1 MKHIQSHILYIG
13 IILLLLCITGCRKH
27 YPVTEKL
34 LQAETVMNEYPDS
47 DLNLLKGIA
56 QPELQTQAHH
66 ARYALLY
73 SQALDKT
80 YRDETNDSLISVAVD
95 YYRDTDDV
103 RRKFLSYYYKGRVHF
118 NAKDYLNA
126 TSCYMEAE
134 QLADAVGDDYL
145 SGLLYAELGRV
156 YDIYYDYPKSLEA
169 HRKAAE
175 CYERAGK
182 IRHRN
187 YMWLNQSSLLRCMN
201 EYGEAERLLRMTLES
216 AKEEEDKALI
226 KSCLGDLMM
235 LCIEEERMKE
245 ARTLYTEL
253 ELLIDEDYGSS
264 SFMAKLAQLYATEH
278 NFILSNECLEKGWRC
293 AENKADSVSLYT
305 ASSDVYRLQGNGNLA
320 YQELKKGVLLQ
331 NKDTRQALQQ
341 PVLTAQRDHLSE
353 KLEFE
358 AYKLRMRKLLNLVTT
373 LFFLLLLVVVVY
385 VSVRVFKKQKKESE
399 QLISHL
405 ENENEKIEKERGKI
419 ALALQQ
425 LDEDKRNADRTIATL
440 KEEIDKKR
448 EENDA
453 KVIELKTKLRQEQLS
468 VETLKQTLV
477 QGKEKSDAEISAL
490 LEKMEQERMVANQM
504 IQAQNE
510 VIDQKDENRQKM
522 KTLIQQLENDSKG
535 NAESISR
542 LRSELVNQEEEFRL
556 YVQNAEAQ
564 TKALQEENRK
574 MLFQKVELLKHALE
588 QVVGV
593 VLLHERKYLKEE
605 TKVKRIKEGIQSLK
619 IDYYAGDNE
628 YNKVETLVNR
638 FLDNV
643 MVHFRKEVTLA
654 NESEYRRVCYMF
666 AGVSG
671 QIIGEIMGESKD
683 AVYQRRSRLLKK
695 IGSLSCIHKEMFIVL
710 LSK

>member
-1 MKHIQSHILYIG
+1 MKRTHHLYYLLLT
-13 IILLLLCITGCRKH
+13 LLLLAGCNDPKH
-27 YPVTEKL
+27 VTDTL
-34 LQAETVMNEYPDS
+34 TRAEALMDAHPDS
-47 DLNLLKGIA
+47 AWTVLNTLSPDEMG
-56 QPELQTQAHH
+56 QNRTRAH
-66 ARYALLY
+66 YALLY
-73 SQALDKT
+73 TQAQDKT
-80 YRDETNDSLISVAVD
+80 YRDETNDSLISIAVD
-95 YYRDTDDV
+95 YYRHTDDA

-118 NAKDYLNA
+118 NAKDYQNA
-126 TSCYMEAE
+126 TLCYMEAE
-134 QLADAVGDDYL
+134 QLADEVGDDYL
-145 SGLLYAELGRV
+145 VGLLYAELGRI

-169 HRKAAE
+169 HQKAAE

-187 YMWLNQSSLLRCMN
+187 YMWLNQSSLLRSMN
-201 EYGEAERLLRMTLES
+201 EYGEAERLLLMTLGS

-226 KSCLGDLMM
+226 KSCLGDWMM
-235 LCIEEERMKE
+235 LCIEGERMKE
-245 ARTLYTEL
+245 AQTLYAEL
-253 ELLIDEDYGSS
+253 VLMIDEDYVSS
-264 SFMAKLAQLYATEH
+264 SYMGKLAQMYATEH
-278 NFILSNECLEKGWRC
+278 NFILANECLEKGWRC
-293 AENKADSVSLYT
+293 AESKSDSVSLYM

-341 PVLTAQRDHLSE
+341 PVLTVQRDHLSE

-399 QLISHL
+399 LVISHL
-405 ENENEKIEKERGKI
+405 ENENEKIEKEKGKI

-440 KEEIDKKR
+440 KEEIDKKK
-448 EENDA
+448 EENNA
-453 KVIELKTKLRQEQLS
+453 KVMELKTKLQQEQLS
-468 VETLKQTLV
+468 VETLKQSLI

-490 LEKMEQERMVANQM
+490 LEKMEEERRVANQM

-510 VIDQKDENRQKM
+510 VIAQKEENRQKM
-522 KTLIQQLENDSKG
+522 KTLIQQLESDSKG

-556 YVQNAEAQ
+556 YVQNAEAEM
-564 TKALQEENRK
+564 KALQDENRK
-574 MLFQKVELLKHALE
+574 MLFQKVELLRHALE

-593 VLLHERKYLKEE
+593 VLLHERKYLREE
-605 TKVKRIKEGIQSLK
+605 TKVKRIEEGIKSLK
-619 IDYYAGDNE
+619 MDYYAGDNE
-628 YNKVETLVNR
+628 YNKVEALVNR
-638 FLDNV
+638 YLDNV
-643 MVHFRKEVTLA
+643 MVHFRREVILT

-695 IGSLSCIHKEMFIVL
+695 LGSLSCVHKDMFIVL

>member
-1 MKHIQSHILYIG
+1 MKRTHHLYYLLLT
-13 IILLLLCITGCRKH
+13 LLLLAGCNDPKH
-27 YPVTEKL
+27 VTDTL
-34 LQAETVMNEYPDS
+34 TRAEALMNERPDS
-47 DLNLLKGIA
+47 AWAVLNTLSPDEMGQNRTRAL
-56 QPELQTQAHH
+56 
-66 ARYALLY
+66 YALLHT
-73 SQALDKT
+73 QAQDKT
-80 YRDETNDSLISVAVD
+80 YRDETNDSLISIAVD
-95 YYRDTDDV
+95 YYRHTDDA

-118 NAKDYLNA
+118 NAKDYQNA
-126 TSCYMEAE
+126 TLCYMEAE
-134 QLADAVGDDYL
+134 QLADEVGDDYL
-145 SGLLYAELGRV
+145 VGLLYAELGRI

-169 HRKAAE
+169 HQKAAE

-187 YMWLNQSSLLRCMN
+187 YMWLNQSSLLRSMN
-201 EYGEAERLLRMTLES
+201 EYGEAERLLLMTLGS

-226 KSCLGDLMM
+226 KSCLGDWMM
-235 LCIEEERMKE
+235 LCIEGERMKE
-245 ARTLYTEL
+245 AQTLYAEL
-253 ELLIDEDYGSS
+253 VLMIDEDYVSS
-264 SFMAKLAQLYATEH
+264 SYMGKLAQMYATEH
-278 NFILSNECLEKGWRC
+278 NFILANECLEKGWRC
-293 AENKADSVSLYT
+293 AESKSDSVSLYM

-341 PVLTAQRDHLSE
+341 PVLTVQRDHLSE

-399 QLISHL
+399 LVISHL
-405 ENENEKIEKERGKI
+405 ENENEKIEKEKGKI

-440 KEEIDKKR
+440 KEEIDKKK
-448 EENDA
+448 EENNA
-453 KVIELKTKLRQEQLS
+453 KVMELKTKLQQEQLS
-468 VETLKQTLV
+468 VETLKQSLI

-490 LEKMEQERMVANQM
+490 LEKMEEERRVANQM

-510 VIDQKDENRQKM
+510 VIAQKEENRQKM
-522 KTLIQQLENDSKG
+522 KTLIQQLESDSKG

-556 YVQNAEAQ
+556 YVQNAEAEM
-564 TKALQEENRK
+564 KALQDENRK
-574 MLFQKVELLKHALE
+574 MLFQKVELLRHALE

-593 VLLHERKYLKEE
+593 VLLHERKYLREE
-605 TKVKRIKEGIQSLK
+605 TKVKRIEEGIKSLK
-619 IDYYAGDNE
+619 MDYYAGDNE
-628 YNKVETLVNR
+628 YNKVEALVNR
-638 FLDNV
+638 YLDNV
-643 MVHFRKEVTLA
+643 MVHFRREVILT

-695 IGSLSCIHKEMFIVL
+695 LGSLSCVHKDMFIVL

>member
-1 MKHIQSHILYIG
+1 MKRTHHLYYLLLT
-13 IILLLLCITGCRKH
+13 LLLLAGCNDPKH
-27 YPVTEKL
+27 VTDTL
-34 LQAETVMNEYPDS
+34 TRAEALMDEHPDS
-47 DLNLLKGIA
+47 AWTVLNTLSPDEMG
-56 QPELQTQAHH
+56 QNRTR

-73 SQALDKT
+73 TQAQDKT

-95 YYRDTDDV
+95 YYRNTDDV
-103 RRKFLSYYYKGRVHF
+103 RRKFLSYYYQGRVYT

-126 TSCYMEAE
+126 MTCYMEAE
-134 QLADAVGDDYL
+134 QLTDAVGDDYL
-145 SGLLYAELGRV
+145 TGLLYAELGRI

-169 HRKAAE
+169 HQKAAE

-187 YMWLNQSSLLRCMN
+187 YMWLNQSSLLRSMN
-201 EYGEAERLLRMTLES
+201 ESGEAERLLRMTLGS

-226 KSCLGDLMM
+226 KSCLGDWMM
-235 LCIEEERMKE
+235 LCIEGERMKE
-245 ARTLYTEL
+245 AQTLYAEL
-253 ELLIDEDYGSS
+253 VLMIDEDYVSS
-264 SFMAKLAQLYATEH
+264 SYMGKLAQMYATEH
-278 NFILSNECLEKGWRC
+278 NFILANECLKKGWRC
-293 AENKADSVSLYT
+293 AESKSDSVSLYM

-373 LFFLLLLVVVVY
+373 LFLLLLLVVVVY

-405 ENENEKIEKERGKI
+405 ENENEKIEKEKGKI

-440 KEEIDKKR
+440 KEEIDKKK
-448 EENDA
+448 EENNA
-453 KVIELKTKLRQEQLS
+453 KVMELNAKLRQEKLS
-468 VETLKQTLV
+468 VETLKQSLV
-477 QGKEKSDAEISAL
+477 QDKEKSDAEISAL
-490 LEKMEQERMVANQM
+490 LEKMEKERMVAHQM

-510 VIDQKDENRQKM
+510 VITQKEENRRKM
-522 KTLIQQLENDSKG
+522 KTLIQQLESDSKG
-535 NAESISR
+535 NAESILR
-542 LRSELVNQEEEFRL
+542 LRSELDNQEEEFRL
-556 YVQNAEAQ
+556 YVQKAEVE
-564 TKALQEENRK
+564 TKALQDENRK
-574 MLFQKVELLKHALE
+574 LVFQKVELLKNVLE

-605 TKVKRIKEGIQSLK
+605 TKIKRIEEGIKSLK
-619 IDYYAGDNE
+619 MDYYAGDNE
-628 YNKVETLVNR
+628 YNKVEALVNR
-638 FLDNV
+638 YLDNV
-643 MVHFRKEVTLA
+643 MVHFRREVILT

-695 IGSLSCIHKEMFIVL
+695 IGSLSCTHKEMFIALISKVL
-710 LSK
+710 

>member
-1 MKHIQSHILYIG
+1 MKRTHHLYYLLLT
-13 IILLLLCITGCRKH
+13 LLLLAGCNDPKH
-27 YPVTEKL
+27 VTDAL
-34 LQAETVMNEYPDS
+34 TRAEALMDEHPDS
-47 DLNLLKGIA
+47 AWTVLNTISPDEMG
-56 QPELQTQAHH
+56 QNHTRAH
-66 ARYALLY
+66 YALLY
-73 SQALDKT
+73 TQVQDKT

-103 RRKFLSYYYKGRVHF
+103 RRKFLSYYYKGRVYT

-145 SGLLYAELGRV
+145 SGLLYAELGRI

-169 HRKAAE
+169 YQKAAR

-187 YMWLNQSSLLRCMN
+187 YMWLNQSSLLRSMN
-201 EYGEAERLLRMTLES
+201 EYGEAERLLRMTLGS

-226 KSCLGDLMM
+226 KSCLGDWMM
-235 LCIEEERMKE
+235 LCIEGERMKE
-245 ARTLYTEL
+245 AQTLYAEL
-253 ELLIDEDYGSS
+253 VLMIDEDYVSS
-264 SFMAKLAQLYATEH
+264 SYMGKLAQMYATEH
-278 NFILSNECLEKGWRC
+278 NFILANECLEKGWRC
-293 AENKADSVSLYT
+293 AESKSDSVSLYM

-405 ENENEKIEKERGKI
+405 ENENEKIEKEKGKI

-440 KEEIDKKR
+440 KEEIDKKK
-448 EENDA
+448 EENNA
-453 KVIELKTKLRQEQLS
+453 KVMELKTKLQQEQLS
-468 VETLKQTLV
+468 VETLKQSLI

-490 LEKMEQERMVANQM
+490 LEKMEEERMVANQM

-510 VIDQKDENRQKM
+510 VIAQKEENRQKM
-522 KTLIQQLENDSKG
+522 KTLIQQLESDSKG

-556 YVQNAEAQ
+556 YVQNAEAE
-564 TKALQEENRK
+564 TKALQDENRK
-574 MLFQKVELLKHALE
+574 MLFQKVELLKHVLE

-593 VLLHERKYLKEE
+593 VLLHERKYLREE
-605 TKVKRIKEGIQSLK
+605 TKVKRIEEGIKSLK
-619 IDYYAGDNE
+619 MDYYAGDNE
-628 YNKVETLVNR
+628 YNKVEALVNR
-638 FLDNV
+638 YLDNV
-643 MVHFRKEVTLA
+643 MVHFRREVTLA

-671 QIIGEIMGESKD
+671 QMIGEIMGESKD

-695 IGSLSCIHKEMFIVL
+695 LGSLSCVHKDMFIVL